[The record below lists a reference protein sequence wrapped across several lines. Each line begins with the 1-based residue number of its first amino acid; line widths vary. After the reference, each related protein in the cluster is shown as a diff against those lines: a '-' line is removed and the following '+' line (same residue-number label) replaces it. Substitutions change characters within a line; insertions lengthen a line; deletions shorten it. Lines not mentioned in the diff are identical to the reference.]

1 METVFEKIIKRE
13 IPAHIVYEDDV
24 VLAFLDITQATKGHT
39 LVVPKGAYP
48 DIFSLPEDVGG
59 HLFSVVTKLSK
70 AIKKAFNPDG
80 LNTLNNNG
88 SFASQSVFQ
97 FHVHIIPR
105 YIGDD
110 FKNVLMVNHVSSLTK
125 EDYLQT
131 KDSIKAAL
139 L

>member
-1 METVFEKIIKRE
+1 METIFEKIVKKE
-13 IPAHIVYEDDV
+13 IPAHIVYEDDI

-39 LVVPKGAYP
+39 LVIPKKAYP
-48 DIFSLPEDVGG
+48 DIFTLPEDVAG

-88 SFASQSVFQ
+88 SFASQSVFH

-105 YIGDD
+105 YVGDD
-110 FKNVLMVNHVSSLTK
+110 FTHVKMVNHVASLTK
-125 EDYLQT
+125 EDYLST
-131 KDSIKAAL
+131 KSDIIKAL
-139 L
+139 